1 MATAINFDKYD
12 IWKHLKEPLLKIHEI
27 TRIQQKYMILRG
39 VFLRVIFS
47 ISNLFIFQ
55 LFIKYRRTTAINFYI
70 YETLLKIHEITRI
83 EQKCMILVGLFVKI
97 IIFELLR
104 KYTRSTAVS
113 FDNYHV
119 WKYLK
124 EPLLKIHEITGIQL
138 KYMILRV
145 LFVKVIL
152 YQLLRKYLKEPL
164 RKIHQITEIQ
174 RKQMIFREL
183 FVKVTIF
190 ELFKKIQYGYCR

>member
-1 MATAINFDKYD
+1 M
-12 IWKHLKEPLLKIHEI
+12 
-27 TRIQQKYMILRG
+27 
-39 VFLRVIFS
+39 
-47 ISNLFIFQ
+47 
-55 LFIKYRRTTAINFYI
+55 
-70 YETLLKIHEITRI
+70 
-83 EQKCMILVGLFVKI
+83 
-97 IIFELLR
+97 
-104 KYTRSTAVS
+104 
-113 FDNYHV
+113 
-119 WKYLK
+119 K